1 MPPLLR
7 PTGGQQERAEGPRGE
22 GEAGGAE
29 PTARGCARR
38 GFLLLGAGLRSAS
51 PSGNLTLSPP
61 NLRGSVA
68 KVLEQIPHPCG
79 STGRLGGGSD
89 NWTQS
94 EISGR
99 DSSANS
105 AGAGASAGPKPL
117 IKLRVQQHQGRGDL
131 SSANS

>member
-68 KVLEQIPHPCG
+68 KCWSKSHIPVAAP
-79 STGRLGGGSD
+79 GGS
-89 NWTQS
+89 
-94 EISGR
+94 E
-99 DSSANS
+99 
-105 AGAGASAGPKPL
+105 GAATTGCNQ
-117 IKLRVQQHQGRGDL
+117 R
-131 SSANS
+131 